1 MSFNLIWGTNGLIQG
16 PFFYLAWGQ
25 GSDVGGGYSPH
36 IVDNPVPAFNGTQ
49 RSDMER
55 FNRL

>member
-1 MSFNLIWGTNGLIQG
+1 MLWGANGLIQG

-25 GSDVGGGYSPH
+25 GSDMGGGYSPH